1 MNISTTNYNISDIV
15 KTDKSWSWTKV
26 LFCTLFCLLIITVIV
41 GNTLVILSVITTR
54 RLRTVT
60 NCFVT
65 SLAVADWLVGIFVM
79 PPAVIDFLVG
89 SWPLGI
95 ILCDI
100 WISLDVLLCTASIL
114 SLCAISIDR
123 YLAVTQP
130 LNYSKRRR
138 SKRLAMVMIFIVWVL
153 AIAITC
159 PPFLGWL
166 DQGIRKDENEC
177 GYNQNMGYVIYSALG
192 SFFIPMSIMVYVYT
206 RIFCVLTSRQSRIS
220 RTEACERAI
229 DVENEFITSEID
241 SSYPQC
247 SKDSVLNNT
256 LSETPQTTLYEL
268 LEYAKSRSI
277 LRNNIQ
283 NSTSNSSQS
292 GFSIRAMNSVH
303 FNQHSNNLHLHPISC
318 ENSSLKI
325 NKKVPIRISS
335 LKRES
340 KTAQTLS
347 IVIFTFIASWL
358 PFFIHYICKPFLV
371 EDSMWRNEILEA
383 SLIWLG
389 WLNSAMNPFIYAFYN
404 NDFRIAFYRL
414 TLRNCFKDQQNNVFK

>member
-1 MNISTTNYNISDIV
+1 MNKSAQVNISDY
-15 KTDKSWSWTKV
+15 KEENDKNWPWTNII
-26 LFCTLFCLLIITVIV
+26 FCTLFVILIVTVIV
-41 GNTLVILSVITTR
+41 GNTLVILSVLTTR

-60 NCFVT
+60 NCFVM
-65 SLAVADWLVGIFVM
+65 SLAVADWLVGVFVM
-79 PPAVIDFLVG
+79 PPAVFVFLVG
-89 SWPLGI
+89 KWPLSGFI
-95 ILCDI
+95 CKI

-123 YLAVTQP
+123 YLAIQWP
-130 LNYSKRRR
+130 LNYSRRRR
-138 SKRLAMVMIFIVWVL
+138 SKRLAMLMILIVWVL

-159 PPFLGWL
+159 PPFLGWSHL
-166 DQGIRKDENEC
+166 DQDERTEDC

-192 SFFIPMSIMVYVYT
+192 SFFLPMCIMLYVYS

-229 DVENEFITSEID
+229 DIENEFVTSEID

-256 LSETPQTTLYEL
+256 FNEPPQTTLYEL

-277 LRNNIQ
+277 MRAHSNNSNHGYTLR
-283 NSTSNSSQS
+283 S
-292 GFSIRAMNSVH
+292 MNSVQ
-303 FNQHSNNLHLHPISC
+303 FNQQQLQSAS
-318 ENSSLKI
+318 ENSSVKTT
-325 NKKVPIRISS
+325 KKVPIRISS

-347 IVIFTFIASWL
+347 IVMFTFIACWL
-358 PFFIHYICKPFLV
+358 PFFIHYIAKPFLAQK
-371 EDSMWRNEILEA
+371 SMWRNESLEVF
-383 SLIWLG
+383 LTWLG
-389 WLNSAMNPFIYAFYN
+389 WSNSSFNFFIYAFWN

-414 TLRNCFKDQQNNVFK
+414 TFRNCFRNQQNNTLK